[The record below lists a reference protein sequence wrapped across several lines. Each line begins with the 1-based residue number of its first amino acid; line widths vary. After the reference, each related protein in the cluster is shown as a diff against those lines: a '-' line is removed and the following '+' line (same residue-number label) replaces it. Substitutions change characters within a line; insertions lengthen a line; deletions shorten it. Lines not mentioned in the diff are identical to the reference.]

1 MNQQIKQYLD
11 QLMQIRKDLKTSI
24 ESKGYT
30 VSNDL
35 VFTAYPNVIE
45 DWGKAQQ
52 DWNNYIQGTITK
64 FTAKGITEIG
74 DYAFY
79 QCKNLV
85 SADLTGIAKIGDC
98 SFAECGDSFRKVW
111 IPSTCTEIAVHYDSS
126 YARQAFVNCKHLVI
140 YTDHLSRPSGWSALV
155 KYSHWA
161 TTYYFEDSE
170 IRWNSTYE
178 DFLNA

>member
-1 MNQQIKQYLD
+1 MNQQTKQYLD

-85 SADLTGIAKIGDC
+85 SADLTGIVKIGNY

-111 IPSTCTEIAVHYDSS
+111 IPSTCTYIDP
-126 YARQAFVNCKHLVI
+126 YAFLECRNLAI
-140 YTDHLSRPSGWSALV
+140 YTDYQSKSSSGWGSLR
-155 KYSHWA
+155 KYFHWGNS
-161 TTYYFEDSE
+161 YYFEDSE

>member
-30 VSNDL
+30 ISNDL
-35 VFTAYPNVIE
+35 VFTAYPNVIG

-79 QCKNLV
+79 QCKNLA
-85 SADLTGIAKIGDC
+85 SADLTGIVKIRDN
-98 SFAECGDSFRKVW
+98 SFLECGNSFRKVW
-111 IPSTCTEIAVHYDSS
+111 IPSTCTSIERDSF
-126 YARQAFVNCKHLVI
+126 YECRNLVI
-140 YTDHLSRPSGWSALV
+140 YTNHQSRSSSGWQPLR

-161 TTYYFEDSE
+161 ATYYFEDSE